1 MDDHKGTYRS
11 TQSRHFN
18 PGVDGPGQIARIAI
32 GDMLRKTART
42 VPERIAFH
50 DGPRAI
56 SYRNLD
62 RAVNRL
68 ANHLVTE
75 GLEPGQRVA
84 MMCKNSIEL
93 VIGVFA
99 CHRAGLIWVPV
110 NLMLGPDDV
119 RYTLDHS
126 GATHVL
132 IDPDLADVPGMGG
145 VAAEMGLGRTVL
157 AAGVPVADGQPE
169 TEPDVDIDRDDI
181 AMIIYTSGTTS
192 RPKGAMHTHQ
202 SIVMGSMANAVEW
215 RLDRN
220 DGVTLQLPLFHI
232 GGHSLLM
239 SHILVGAKAALMH
252 GFDPEEML
260 RVIHEHRLTMCVGL
274 PMMYAQMIDHPSRAH
289 YSTESLRQNIYTMAP
304 MPEPLMR
311 RLIEEFSPNFMLTS
325 GQTEMYPVTTIARPE
340 RQLQRFGNY
349 WGESS
354 LINDLEI
361 MDDTGTLLGRNEPGE
376 LVHRG
381 PNVMYGYYNNP
392 EATAAARAHGW
403 HHTGDMALVD
413 DHGEMLFLD
422 RFKDMIKSGGEN
434 VPSVKIEECLLAVPG
449 VEAAAVVGLPH
460 ARWGE
465 AVTGFVTLTA
475 GAQDCNEGTI
485 LTHCRAHLGGFQIPK
500 KIVVV
505 DRIPTTATGKMRKLD
520 LRTEY
525 AGLYETD

>member
-1 MDDHKGTYRS
+1 MGEINRRAGS
-11 TQSRHFN
+11 RQSRHFD
-18 PGVDGPGQIARIAI
+18 PGVEGPGQIARIAI
-32 GDMLRKTART
+32 GDVLRKTART
-42 VPERIAFH
+42 LPGHVAYH
-50 DGPRAI
+50 DGPRRI
-56 SYRNLD
+56 TFDELD

-68 ANHLVTE
+68 ANHLVGL

-84 MMCKNSIEL
+84 MMCRNSIEL
-93 VIGVFA
+93 VIGIFA
-99 CHRAGLIWVPV
+99 CHRAGVIWVPV
-110 NLMLGPDDV
+110 NVMLGPEDV
-119 RYTLDHS
+119 RYTLEHAGVS
-126 GATHVL
+126 HL
-132 IDPDLADVPGMGG
+132 LCDPDLADDAGMGG
-145 VAAEMGLGRTVL
+145 IASAMGIARTIL
-157 AAGVPVADGQPE
+157 EPGIPVADGQPE
-169 TEPDVDIDRDDI
+169 TEPDVDIDRDDV

-202 SIVMGSMANAVEW
+202 SIVMGAMATALEW

-239 SHILVGAKAALMH
+239 SHILVGAKAALMQ

-274 PMMYAQMIDHPSRAH
+274 PMMYAQMIDHPARAR

-311 RLIEEFSPNFMLTS
+311 RLIAEFSPNFMLTS

-349 WGESS
+349 WGEAS
-354 LINDLEI
+354 LINDLAI
-361 MDDTGTLLGRNEPGE
+361 MDGNGALLGRNQPGE

-381 PNVMYGYYNNP
+381 ANVMYGYYKNP

-434 VPSVKIEECLLAVPG
+434 VPSVKIEECLLAAPG
-449 VEAAAVVGLPH
+449 VESAAVVGLPH
-460 ARWGE
+460 PRWGE
-465 AVTGFVTLTA
+465 AVTGFVTLKKDGRA
-475 GAQDCNEGTI
+475 VDEEAI
-485 LTHCRAHLGGFQIPK
+485 LDHCRAYLGGFQVPK
-500 KIVVV
+500 RIVVL
-505 DRIPTTATGKMRKLD
+505 DRLPTTATGKMRKLD
-520 LRTEY
+520 LRLEY
-525 AGLYETD
+525 AGLYENA